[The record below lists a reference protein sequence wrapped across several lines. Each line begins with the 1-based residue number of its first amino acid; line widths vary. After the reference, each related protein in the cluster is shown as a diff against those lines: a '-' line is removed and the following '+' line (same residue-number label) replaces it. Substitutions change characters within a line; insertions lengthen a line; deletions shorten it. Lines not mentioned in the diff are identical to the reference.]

1 MSDDPKDIR
10 VPDAASERRLEEIR
24 RAAELRYQ
32 RGELAPV
39 SAAGRPNVPV
49 LKEPQWTWE
58 VPLYFFVGGAAG
70 AAAVIA
76 SVAQLSGAERRLVRE
91 ARWIA
96 AIGGAVSAPLLIA
109 DLGRPE
115 RFLHMLRVFKLQSAM
130 SVGAWTLVAFSS
142 AAGAAAFADVVA
154 EKTDLPVAVLGDAA
168 GAVAAA
174 TGLVL
179 ASYTGVLLGCTAI
192 PVWNRNARSL
202 PLHFTASG
210 LNSAVGMLEL
220 MGHERNRA
228 LGALGLAASAAEVLE
243 GIRLEADDDPA
254 LDPVK
259 HGAAGWM
266 TRAGGVLSGPLPL
279 ALRVA
284 AAFSGRRS
292 AGNLRK
298 AVAVASLAG
307 SLLTRFGWVEAGKI
321 SARDRKIPLGL
332 DRGQPTEGTDD
343 TDGLFIG

>member
-1 MSDDPKDIR
+1 MSDEPNDLR
-10 VPDAASERRLEEIR
+10 ERERRLEELR
-24 RAAELRYQ
+24 REAELRYKQ
-32 RGELAPV
+32 
-39 SAAGRPNVPV
+39 GRFERPAVEACLHGPPV

-70 AAAVIA
+70 AASVIA

-96 AIGGAVSAPLLIA
+96 AVGGAMSAPLLIA

-115 RFLHMLRVFKLQSAM
+115 RFLNMLRVFKLQSAM

-142 AAGAAAFADVVA
+142 AAGAAAFADLIGD
-154 EKTDLPVAVLGDAA
+154 KTYLPVAMVADAA
-168 GAVAAA
+168 GVLAAS

-220 MGHERNRA
+220 MGHERSRA
-228 LGALGLAASAAEVLE
+228 LGALGIAASAAELME
-243 GIRLEADDDPA
+243 GLRLEVDDDPA

-259 HGAAGWM
+259 HGATGWM
-266 TRAGGVLSGPLPL
+266 TRAGGVLSGPVPL
-279 ALRVA
+279 ALRIA
-284 AAFSGRRS
+284 AVFSGRRS
-292 AGNLRK
+292 AGNLRR
-298 AVAVASLAG
+298 AAAVASLAG
-307 SLLTRFGWVEAGKI
+307 SLLTRFGWVEAGKV
-321 SARDRKIPLGL
+321 SARDRRIPLEIKTAE
-332 DRGQPTEGTDD
+332 DAEEFQPF
-343 TDGLFIG
+343 LP